1 MKQTKMSR
9 FGLASMAGISLSHA
23 ATAIDVAPVEYAWVG
38 HNTNIFLSY
47 GQYSHANR
55 FYPDSAQEI
64 PASELS
70 TSVVLLRR
78 LHYRELAGQ
87 RFMFQ
92 AVLPI
97 GGIND
102 ASLGGADQPF
112 SDGIGDLTL
121 GATWYP
127 IASAEPTGTTLGLS
141 MFLTMPTGSY
151 HFGEVSLG
159 SGTWTVTPQI
169 GVIQGLGGGFFLDG
183 VLDVALQRDHREQGI
198 AVSRDP
204 SIQAQVYM
212 RCQVSPTRPFS
223 IGYSGQFNGELLF
236 DDEYTGQKTRAYR
249 LRIYANTFIDDS
261 TQIQAMLAKDTKVE
275 GGFKN
280 DAVVQLRYMEMF

>member
-1 MKQTKMSR
+1 MPSVYQITPEV
-9 FGLASMAGISLSHA
+9 AGFSDVP
-23 ATAIDVAPVEYAWVG
+23 IDVAPGDYAWVG

-47 GQYSHANR
+47 GQYSHADR
-55 FYPDSAQEI
+55 FYPDGAQEI
-64 PASELS
+64 PATELS
-70 TSVVLLRR
+70 ISVLLLRS

-87 RFMFQ
+87 CFMFQ

-97 GGIND
+97 GRIND
-102 ASLGGADQPF
+102 ARLGGADQPV

-151 HFGEVSLG
+151 DFGEVSLG

-183 VLDVALQRDHREQGI
+183 VLDVALQSDHREQGI
-198 AVSRDP
+198 VVSRDP

-212 RCQVSPTRPFS
+212 RYQVSPTRSLS
-223 IGYSGQFNGELLF
+223 IGYSGQFNGDMFL
-236 DDEYTGQKTRAYR
+236 DDDYTGQKTRADQ

-261 TQIQAMLAKDTKVE
+261 TQIQALLAKDIKVE

-280 DAVVQLRYMEMF
+280 DAVVQFRYMKMF